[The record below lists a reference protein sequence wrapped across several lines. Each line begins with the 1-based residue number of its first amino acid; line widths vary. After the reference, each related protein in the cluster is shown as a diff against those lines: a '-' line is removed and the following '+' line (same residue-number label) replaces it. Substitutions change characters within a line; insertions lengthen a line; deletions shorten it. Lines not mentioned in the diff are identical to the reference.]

1 MRASSRDRSTTCKG
15 DLVDGTHL
23 SQCADLLTTTSPNV
37 MLYAAID
44 GWRRQTA
51 EHGKDLLGRAL
62 ALALAGRTRE
72 PIAGIDGL
80 TVLEDRLLG
89 EQTSHDLDRPAGI
102 VAGDG
107 HHHRL
112 HRQRAAAGREEGQ
125 WMVTHWLSAAA
136 EWRV

>member
-1 MRASSRDRSTTCKG
+1 
-15 DLVDGTHL
+15 
-23 SQCADLLTTTSPNV
+23 

-102 VAGDG
+102 VAGEG